1 MGRRLLKVLIAIVI
15 SPIMLIGL
23 FISIYMMP
31 FSLLFATIKYIVKG
45 GEFDVYLVLYPIEVI
60 VNTYGNILDIN

>member
-1 MGRRLLKVLIAIVI
+1 
-15 SPIMLIGL
+15 
-23 FISIYMMP
+23 MMP